1 MRGSKCA
8 RLIDSVRQRQRRRID
23 TCGQLFPLFWHQ
35 DFRHRQQHE
44 RSPDILL
51 HSNLLGAFDR
61 VQCGG
66 VIRLSSVEGV
76 LYGKLE
82 PFKVTLKRNSRWQ
95 LLLKDL
101 LE

>member
-1 MRGSKCA
+1 M
-8 RLIDSVRQRQRRRID
+8 
-23 TCGQLFPLFWHQ
+23 FWHQ

-51 HSNLLGAFDR
+51 HSNLLGTFDR

-76 LYGKLE
+76 LHGKVE

-101 LE
+101 LELQYLPVGQQEPLLDLRVTPPRYSSR